1 MRVLLRDTRTDDYFA
16 KELRW
21 VRNPEG
27 AAEFETVEAAGW
39 RARECGRQDAISYFC
54 SRSIGGYEPDEA
66 TETG

>member
-39 RARECGRQDAISYFC
+39 RARECGRQDAIIVL
-54 SRSIGGYEPDEA
+54 R
-66 TETG
+66 